1 LLGSHVT
8 AAEAMAHGLLTGV
21 HAAAEL
27 MPAAMA
33 LASRFRLLGPRAVA
47 QSKLAVRLCGDSDLA
62 TARNIGLE
70 TLAML
75 IGAPEWQEGMAAFME
90 KREPRF
96 PPL

>member
-1 LLGSHVT
+1 
-8 AAEAMAHGLLTGV
+8 M
-21 HAAAEL
+21 
-27 MPAAMA
+27 
-33 LASRFRLLGPRAVA
+33 
-47 QSKLAVRLCGDSDLA
+47 AVRLCGESDLM

-75 IGAPEWQEGMAAFME
+75 VGKPEWEEGMAAFKE